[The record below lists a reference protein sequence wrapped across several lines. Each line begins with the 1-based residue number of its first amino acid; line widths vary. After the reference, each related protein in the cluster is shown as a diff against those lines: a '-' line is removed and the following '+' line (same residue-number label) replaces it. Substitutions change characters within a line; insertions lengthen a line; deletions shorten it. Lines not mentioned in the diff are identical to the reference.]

1 MPGIYTLGGVRGASV
16 TAEKVRA
23 REKGVCVKEES
34 IGRSRARHSAS
45 PSTSTKYGGDGRRR
59 GHGEVL
65 NGSGALI
72 TAARSL
78 INGWSTCLLRL
89 RRRTHR
95 TITPAFDWNLCS
107 VAQFRRPSCPCC
119 PLILSQRCADGRR
132 HTQWRIR
139 GSALH
144 HSRARGAHSP
154 PRMAQSRERVIRE
167 RRSEDEDE
175 FPRFGKV
182 GLPCGNRG
190 VGARYIY

>member
-1 MPGIYTLGGVRGASV
+1 MAAGGSVVDLAVVDLERRQPIVRGLYTLGGVWGASV

-45 PSTSTKYGGDGRRR
+45 PSTSTKYGGGGRR
-59 GHGEVL
+59 GYEVL
-65 NGSGALI
+65 NGAGALI

-78 INGWSTCLLRL
+78 INGSSTCPLRL

-107 VAQFRRPSCPCC
+107 VAQFRRPSRPCC

-132 HTQWRIR
+132 HTQWADSRIR
-139 GSALH
+139 TASQPCAWCTLTAEGSPE
-144 HSRARGAHSP
+144 RG
-154 PRMAQSRERVIRE
+154 RVI
-167 RRSEDEDE
+167 
-175 FPRFGKV
+175 
-182 GLPCGNRG
+182 
-190 VGARYIY
+190 